1 MTELIARIAG
11 PYFLLTAVG
20 FAVSHGFYTRM
31 ILGNEKADP
40 VLLNLSGAA
49 HFIIGMLVLVNHF
62 RFGSIA
68 EGAVTL
74 VGIAAAL
81 KGAAL
86 IAVPEM
92 TLKSPK
98 TVGGALTGST
108 AGFGLAGLYLSFVG
122 YWPLVSGAN

>member
-11 PYFLLTAVG
+11 PYLLLTGIG
-20 FAVSHGFYTRM
+20 FVVSRGFYERM
-31 ILGNEKADP
+31 VMGTETADP

-49 HFIIGMLVLVNHF
+49 HFVVGMVVLVNHF
-62 RFGSIA
+62 RWGSIA

-74 VGIAAAL
+74 VGIAAAA

-86 IAVPEM
+86 IVFPEQ

-98 TVGGALTGST
+98 TVGTALTGST
-108 AGFGLAGLYLSFVG
+108 IGFGAAGLYFSVIG

>member
-11 PYFLLTAVG
+11 PYLLLTALG
-20 FAVSHGFYTRM
+20 FLVSRGFYTRM

-49 HFIIGMLVLVNHF
+49 HFIVGMSVLVNHF
-62 RFGSIA
+62 LWGSIA
-68 EGAVTL
+68 QGAVTL
-74 VGIAAAL
+74 LGIAAAL

-86 IAVPEM
+86 IAVPET

-98 TVGGALTGST
+98 TVGSALTGST
-108 AGFGLAGLYLSFVG
+108 IGFGIAGLYFSFVG
-122 YWPLVSGAN
+122 YWPLAASAN

>member
-11 PYFLLTAVG
+11 PYLLLTAIG
-20 FAVSHGFYTRM
+20 FLVSRGFYTRM
-31 ILGNEKADP
+31 ILGNDTADP

-49 HFIIGMLVLVNHF
+49 HFVVGMVVLVNHF
-62 RFGSIA
+62 LWSSIA

-74 VGIAAAL
+74 LGGAAAL

-86 IAVPEM
+86 IAVPEA

-98 TVGGALTGST
+98 TVGTALTGST
-108 AGFGLAGLYLSFVG
+108 VGFGLAGLYFTFVG
-122 YWPLVSGAN
+122 YWPVLSGAN

>member
-11 PYFLLTAVG
+11 PYLLLTAIG
-20 FAVSHGFYTRM
+20 FAVSRGFYTRM

-49 HFIIGMLVLVNHF
+49 HFITGMLVLVNHF

-74 VGIAAAL
+74 LGFAAAA

-86 IAVPEM
+86 IAVPET
-92 TLKSPK
+92 TLRSPK
-98 TVGGALTGST
+98 TVGTALTGST
-108 AGFGLAGLYLSFVG
+108 IGFGLAGLYFSFVG
-122 YWPLVSGAN
+122 YWPLATTG